1 MKKFR
6 QPQLIIAGVL
16 IIVLVII
23 FGCLLFLKSPLAD
36 NLNITAYIKHAV
48 LPGISNPSQCS
59 DEGELTVLMTA
70 IDQRS
75 QDYLYGLADVIRLVH
90 IDFRTSQVNV
100 VSLPRALLVNVP
112 QESLKVEGPILL
124 NQAYF
129 FGSPGMNYFEGSGY
143 GAGSL
148 AETIAYNFD
157 IRSDQYVVID
167 FHSFVQFVDAI
178 GGIEVDLP
186 TYVDDM
192 PSSYFPAGKQTL
204 DGAQALTLARVRS
217 KYSDLIR
224 IDNQTIVMKAI
235 FDRLK
240 NPVILLKLPNIYE
253 ALKDSFISDA
263 SADQISNLVCQI
275 TKTKAEDVHF
285 YNPPPELISSD
296 WAFIPNMN
304 QQMEI
309 FRWDQR
315 LTEWINQS
323 LYAKRAE

>member
-1 MKKFR
+1 MKKSR

-16 IIVLVII
+16 IIILVIV
-23 FGCLLFLKSPLAD
+23 FGCPFFLKSPLAE
-36 NLNITAYIKHAV
+36 NLNITAYIKQAG
-48 LPGISNPSQCS
+48 LPGLSNLSHCS
-59 DEGELTVLMTA
+59 DTGELTVLMTG

-75 QDYLYGLADVIRLVH
+75 SDYLYGLADVIRLVH
-90 IDFRTSQVNV
+90 VDFRTSQVNV

-124 NQAYF
+124 NQSYF

-148 AETIAYNFD
+148 AETIDYNFS
-157 IRSDQYVVID
+157 IRSDQYVVVD
-167 FHSFVQFVDAI
+167 FRSFIQFVDAI

-224 IDNQTIVMKAI
+224 IDNQTIVLKAI
-235 FDRLK
+235 LNRLK
-240 NPVILLKLPNIYE
+240 NPAILVKLPQIYE
-253 ALKDSFISDA
+253 ALQNSFITDA
-263 SADQISNLVCQI
+263 SADQISSLVCQLS
-275 TKTKAEDVHF
+275 KTAAEDVTF

-296 WAFIPNMN
+296 FVYIPNMN
-304 QQMEI
+304 QQMQI

-315 LTEWINQS
+315 FIDWIKQSLTEQ
-323 LYAKRAE
+323 AAP

>member
-1 MKKFR
+1 MKKSR
-6 QPQLIIAGVL
+6 KPQLIIGGVL
-16 IIVLVII
+16 IIILVTV
-23 FGCLLFLKSPLAD
+23 FGCLFFLKSPVAD
-36 NLNITAYIKHAV
+36 NLNITAYIKQAD
-48 LPGISNPSQCS
+48 LPALSKPSQCS
-59 DEGELTVLMTA
+59 DAGELTILMTA

-75 QDYLYGLADVIRLVH
+75 PDYLYGLADVIRLVH

-112 QESLKVEGPILL
+112 QESLRVEGPILL

-129 FGSPGMNYFEGSGY
+129 FGSPGMGYFNGAGY

-148 AETIAYNFD
+148 AETIDYNFG
-157 IRSDQYVVID
+157 IHSDQYVVVD
-167 FHSFVQFVDAI
+167 FRSFVQFVDAI

-186 TYVDDM
+186 TFVDDM

-240 NPVILLKLPNIYE
+240 NPAIIVKLPKIYN
-253 ALKDSFISDA
+253 ALKGSFISDA
-263 SADQISNLVCQI
+263 SADQIPSLVCQLS
-275 TKTKAEDVHF
+275 KTTAEK
-285 YNPPPELISSD
+285 
-296 WAFIPNMN
+296 M
-304 QQMEI
+304 
-309 FRWDQR
+309 
-315 LTEWINQS
+315 
-323 LYAKRAE
+323 